1 MGLLGITATLR
12 IYDGGNFSVMC
23 SNSCLALQ
31 KVLILTILPKSPYLD
46 SESVSCSVVSDSLWP
61 RGLCS
66 LSGSSVHRIF
76 QARIL
81 EWVAISYSRGS
92 AWPRDWTWVS
102 CTAGG
107 FFTIWGIREA
117 LRFPRPPQIQLWG
130 SFHFVL
136 TLFKQTAPVR
146 GPVSSKIVSWWLSSE
161 ETTTFQALLDSAQP
175 ASRSCGLNG

>member
-46 SESVSCSVVSDSLWP
+46 SESISCSVVSDSLWP

-102 CTAGG
+102 CTAGR
-107 FFTIWGIREA
+107 FFTIYLA
-117 LRFPRPPQIQLWG
+117 
-130 SFHFVL
+130 
-136 TLFKQTAPVR
+136 KQTFSFSPSLIHVHSKNYRASLYWLR
-146 GPVSSKIVSWWLSSE
+146 IKKFWLVSSPWENL
-161 ETTTFQALLDSAQP
+161 
-175 ASRSCGLNG
+175 